1 MVRTYKPKNR
11 FCRKTK
17 LSEPV
22 FLAMLRLYAKGGSIN
37 ETVQVLGRWCRM
49 SGEKP
54 VSRQAINGLFLKFGK
69 RLWEISGFP
78 FFRDRSVM
86 GKYLYKDR
94 VPEPSELDDVELT
107 RNFVYKLT
115 DMRYIRHEL
124 KAHGIEDMAYKS
136 TGIFA
141 DRPKFF
147 ETLVSLSKQ
156 AKGLPPDTFGYELT
170 RALVL
175 HDAVH
180 ISGLSDREAGL
191 KLNKGLK
198 ASFLH
203 NPL

>member
-22 FLAMLRLYAKGGSIN
+22 FLAMLRLYARRTSVN
-37 ETVQVLGRWCRM
+37 ETVKILARWSRM

-54 VSRQAINGLFLKFGK
+54 VSRQAINGMFLKFGK

-94 VPEPSELDDVELT
+94 VPAPSELDDVELT
-107 RNFVYKLT
+107 RNFVYTLT

-124 KAHGIEDMAYKS
+124 KAYGIEDMAYKS
-136 TGIFA
+136 AGIFA

-147 ETLVSLSKQ
+147 DTLVSLSKQ

-180 ISGLSDREAGL
+180 ISGLSEREAGFHL
-191 KLNKGLK
+191 FKGLK
-198 ASFLH
+198 ANFLKK
-203 NPL
+203 PL